1 MFETQNPNIPGI
13 NVFSINDQNKIYP
26 LRLPGKDCQR
36 SIGLFLYDKKKKGNI
51 TLSSKISEDYLTH
64 TYLINNTK
72 KFYCKNVLMLLALGN
87 YLINTPHIVLI
98 MIQLQSQCQRKT
110 RINFENHHK
119 KLLLPFVA
127 YADFQCS
134 TKPMNNCEPD

>member
-110 RINFENHHK
+110 RISILKIIIRNYFFH
-119 KLLLPFVA
+119 L
-127 YADFQCS
+127 
-134 TKPMNNCEPD
+134 